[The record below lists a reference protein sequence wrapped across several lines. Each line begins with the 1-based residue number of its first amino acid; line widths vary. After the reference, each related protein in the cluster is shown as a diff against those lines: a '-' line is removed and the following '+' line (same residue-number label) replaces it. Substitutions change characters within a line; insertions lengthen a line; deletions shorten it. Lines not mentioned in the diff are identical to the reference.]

1 MFAKEIYNNRRARIK
16 EKMPN
21 GIALIMGNGEASMNY
36 TDNTYHFRQDSTFLY
51 FFGLDYAG
59 LAGVIDFESGEEL
72 LFGDDIT
79 VEDIV
84 WMGPLP
90 KLAENAKAVGI
101 NKTYPFA
108 KLKEVVQKAIQQGR
122 KVHFTPPYRGHNMIT
137 MGDILNIHPAKVKDS
152 SSLEFTKAC
161 ITMRSVK
168 EPCEIEVIEGHM
180 NVAYQMHT
188 TAMKMAQP
196 GRYEYEISGALEGIS
211 ASGGGMVS
219 FPVICTVR
227 GETLH
232 NHYHGNILKKNDL
245 MLVDAGSESMMHYA
259 TDHTRTSP
267 VGGKFTTLQKD
278 MYNIILDA
286 MTKSMEATKPGI
298 TYKEVHL
305 IACKV
310 LASGLKDAG
319 LMKGDIDE
327 AVAQGAHALFF
338 QCGLGHMMGMDVH
351 DMEDYNDTLVGYD
364 DEVKRSSQFGLSA
377 LRMGRKL
384 EKGFVLTNEPG
395 LYFIPAL
402 IDQWKAE
409 NKLKDFIN
417 YDKVEQ
423 FRDFGGIR
431 MEDDVLV
438 TEDGYRLLGERIPI
452 TTEEV
457 EAMVN
462 SGK

>member
-1 MFAKEIYNNRRARIK
+1 
-16 EKMPN
+16 
-21 GIALIMGNGEASMNY
+21 
-36 TDNTYHFRQDSTFLY
+36 
-51 FFGLDYAG
+51 
-59 LAGVIDFESGEEL
+59 
-72 LFGDDIT
+72 
-79 VEDIV
+79 
-84 WMGPLP
+84 
-90 KLAENAKAVGI
+90 
-101 NKTYPFA
+101 
-108 KLKEVVQKAIQQGR
+108 
-122 KVHFTPPYRGHNMIT
+122 
-137 MGDILNIHPAKVKDS
+137 
-152 SSLEFTKAC
+152 
-161 ITMRSVK
+161 
-168 EPCEIEVIEGHM
+168 
-180 NVAYQMHT
+180 
-188 TAMKMAQP
+188 
-196 GRYEYEISGALEGIS
+196 
-211 ASGGGMVS
+211 
-219 FPVICTVR
+219 
-227 GETLH
+227 
-232 NHYHGNILKKNDL
+232 

-417 YDKVEQ
+417 YDKVEKQ
-423 FRDFGGIR
+423 QNGKT
-431 MEDDVLV
+431 V
-438 TEDGYRLLGERIPI
+438 GEWRK
-452 TTEEV
+452 E
-457 EAMVN
+457 
-462 SGK
+462 